1 MDTTTTVGLYAIVIC
16 LFSIMVWVIFIREN
30 ASNDERAR
38 VERTLYASTGEIVTC
53 LNGHEIC
60 ELAKD
65 IFVADLISVSQF
77 KNWRHQPQPQPHDSI
92 TPCMTCGAPYVTST
106 TAYGGT
112 RLHIDGKWRT
122 TRHDV

>member
-1 MDTTTTVGLYAIVIC
+1 MDITTAVILAIVGI
-16 LFSIMVWVIFIREN
+16 LLIVLGKVSLIRKN
-30 ASNDERAR
+30 ASKDERAR
-38 VERTLYASTGEIVTC
+38 VEQTLYASAGEIVTC

-65 IFVADLISVSQF
+65 IFVADLISVEQF
-77 KNWRHQPQPQPHDSI
+77 KNWRHQPQPQPRYPI
-92 TPCMTCGAPYVTST
+92 TPCMSCGAPYVTST

-112 RLHIDGKWRT
+112 RLHINGVWRT

>member
-1 MDTTTTVGLYAIVIC
+1 MTSICIVLAMVAIYVI
-16 LFSIMVWVIFIREN
+16 LIRKH
-30 ASNDERAR
+30 ASKDERAR
-38 VERTLYASTGEIVTC
+38 VERTLYASAGEIVTC

-77 KNWRHQPQPQPHDSI
+77 KNWRHQPQPQPHDPI
-92 TPCMTCGAPYVTST
+92 TPCMVCRAPYVNST

-112 RLHIDGKWRT
+112 QLHIDGEWRT
-122 TRHDV
+122 TRS

>member
-1 MDTTTTVGLYAIVIC
+1 MNIDILMTFICIV
-16 LFSIMVWVIFIREN
+16 LAMVAMYVIFIRKN
-30 ASNDERAR
+30 ASKDEHAR
-38 VERTLYASTGEIVTC
+38 VERTLYASAGELVTC

-65 IFVADLISVSQF
+65 IFVADLISVNQF
-77 KNWRHQPQPQPHDSI
+77 KNWRHQPQPQPRDPI
-92 TPCMTCGAPYVTST
+92 TPCMSCGAPYVTST

-112 RLHIDGKWRT
+112 KLHIDGEWRT